1 MTMLS
6 LWSDYAT
13 DPWFELGRSL
23 SSFERLRREMDR
35 LFDDSRETYGLP
47 LESGPLGELTDT
59 GPAYVIQADVPGLTE
74 KELDVSAN
82 GYTVTVR
89 GERKEEVP
97 DGYAVHRH
105 ERGSLRFARSWQLP
119 TQVAAGDAEAELKDG
134 VLTLTIPKVKQAQP
148 KRIAVQSS

>member
-1 MTMLS
+1 MLS
-6 LWSDYAT
+6 LWSDYT
-13 DPWFELGRSL
+13 HNPWFELGRSL

-35 LFDDSRETYGLP
+35 LFDDFRESYGP
-47 LESGPLGELTDT
+47 PTEGGPLGELTDT
-59 GPAYVIQADVPGLTE
+59 GPAYVIRADVPGLTE

-97 DGYAVHRH
+97 HGYTVHRQ

-119 TQVAAGDAEAELKDG
+119 TQVEAGEARAELKDG
-134 VLTLTIPKVKQAQP
+134 VLSLTIPKVKQAQP
-148 KRIAVQSS
+148 KQIAVKSS